1 MQKMQDNINTDKIF
15 FTEWWNQIN
24 KPIFISVLLLIFIG
38 SFISLT
44 INQNNQYSITNNIFS
59 VFSSQA
65 LFLIIGLTLC
75 FLISTFDFEK
85 IKTITIIL
93 FSLFF
98 VLLFLTLVLGNEIK
112 GSKRWID
119 LGYFTIM
126 PIELI
131 KPFFCLLLAFI
142 LSNKSGRTNVYF
154 YILSFAIYVSISII
168 LILQPDIS
176 QFILVSA
183 IYFSAIFLSGFSFII
198 LVSIVFLGIVIFL
211 GIYLFN
217 FNVQN
222 RINSFFAPEQYD
234 VTQAEL
240 SLRAIKSGGLVGV
253 GPGNGVIKE
262 RIPEAESD
270 YIFSVIAEEYGLI
283 GCLMLLTIFFII
295 AYNGFR
301 NVYNNNNHF
310 IQIGLFSLVV
320 YFCLQALIHIA
331 VNIRLIPTTG
341 ITLPFISYG
350 GSSILG
356 MSVTCGFIMMF
367 SKKRHNR

>member
-1 MQKMQDNINTDKIF
+1 MQDNINKDKSF
-15 FTEWWNQIN
+15 FTDWWSQIN
-24 KPIFISVLLLIFIG
+24 KPIFISILFLIFIG
-38 SFISLT
+38 LFISLT
-44 INQNNQYSITNNIFS
+44 INQNDQYSNTSNIFS

-65 LFLIIGLTLC
+65 LYLIIGLALC
-75 FLISTFDFEK
+75 CLISIFHSNK
-85 IKTITIIL
+85 IRSITIIL
-93 FSLFF
+93 FSLFL
-98 VLLFLTLVLGNEIK
+98 VLLFLTLIFGNEIK

-119 LGYFTIM
+119 FKYFTFM

-142 LSNKSGRTNVYF
+142 LSNENGKNNAYT
-154 YILSFAIYVSISII
+154 YILSFVIYLSISII

-176 QFILVSA
+176 QFILISA
-183 IYFSAIFLSGFSFII
+183 IYFSSIFLSGFSFII
-198 LVSIVFLGIVIFL
+198 LISIILLGVITFL

-222 RINSFFAPEQYD
+222 RINSFLAPDQYD
-234 VTQAEL
+234 VFQTEL
-240 SLRAIKSGGLVGV
+240 SLRAIKAGGLTGV
-253 GPGNGVIKE
+253 GPGNGTIKE
-262 RIPEAESD
+262 KIPEAESD

-295 AYNGFR
+295 AYNCFKS
-301 NVYNNNNHF
+301 VYNNNNHF
-310 IQIGLFSLVV
+310 IQIGLFTLVV
-320 YFCLQALIHIA
+320 YFCLQALIHVS

>member
-1 MQKMQDNINTDKIF
+1 MQDNINKDKSF
-15 FTEWWNQIN
+15 FTDWWSQIN
-24 KPIFISVLLLIFIG
+24 KPIFISILFLIFIG
-38 SFISLT
+38 LFISLT
-44 INQNNQYSITNNIFS
+44 INQNDQYSNTSNIFS

-65 LFLIIGLTLC
+65 LYLIIGLALC
-75 FLISTFDFEK
+75 CLISIFDPNK
-85 IKTITIIL
+85 IRSITIIL
-93 FSLFF
+93 FSLFL
-98 VLLFLTLVLGNEIK
+98 VILFLTLIFGNEIK

-119 LGYFTIM
+119 FRYFTFM

-131 KPFFCLLLAFI
+131 KPFFCLLLALI
-142 LSNKSGRTNVYF
+142 LSNEYGKNNVYT
-154 YILSFAIYVSISII
+154 YILSFVIYLSISII

-176 QFILVSA
+176 QFILISA
-183 IYFSAIFLSGFSFII
+183 IYFSSIFLSGFSFII
-198 LVSIVFLGIVIFL
+198 LISIILLGVITFL

-222 RINSFFAPEQYD
+222 RVNSFLAPDQYD
-234 VTQAEL
+234 VSQTEL
-240 SLRAIKSGGLVGV
+240 SLRAIKAGGLTGV
-253 GPGNGVIKE
+253 GPGNGTIKE
-262 RIPEAESD
+262 KIPEAESD

-295 AYNGFR
+295 AYNCFKS
-301 NVYNNNNHF
+301 VYNNNNHF
-310 IQIGLFSLVV
+310 IQIGLFTLVV
-320 YFCLQALIHIA
+320 YFCLQALIHVS